1 MVRGLAYRVLTPRLC
16 LRSWAPSDAPR
27 LVESVAASL
36 EHIRAWLLWGKNEP
50 QTVEEK
56 AQLLR
61 TFRSNFD
68 GGVDFI
74 YAAFDRE
81 EQTVIGGTGLA
92 PRVYEGGVEIGYW
105 VDVRHLRQGYAS
117 EMTAALTRVAFEIEQ
132 LDRVEV
138 HVDSRNVASAGVPAK
153 LGFRHVAT
161 LPRSIKSPA
170 GVGDRMIW
178 MMLREDFR
186 PTVPIEAYDSIGR
199 RL

>member
-1 MVRGLAYRVLTPRLC
+1 MVRGLAYRILTPRLC
-16 LRSWAPSDAPR
+16 LRSWAPSDAPK
-27 LVESVAASL
+27 LVESITTSL
-36 EHIRAWLLWGKNEP
+36 DHIRSSLLWGKLEP

-56 AQLLR
+56 AELLR
-61 TFRSNFD
+61 KFRSNFD
-68 GGVDFI
+68 GGVDFV
-74 YAAFDRE
+74 YAAFDRQ
-81 EQTVIGGTGLA
+81 EQQVIGGSGLH

-105 VDVRHLRQGYAS
+105 IDVRHLRRGYAT
-117 EMTAALTRVAFEIEQ
+117 EITAALTRAAFEIEQ

-138 HVDSRNVASAGVPAK
+138 HVDTRNVASAGVPEK

-161 LPRSIKSPA
+161 LPRSVKSPA